1 MSGLI
6 NSIAKAVSDVGDA
19 VSSVVSS
26 VVNTVENTVKS
37 AIKDP
42 IGTIA
47 KVAAIATGNAWAL
60 PLIAGADT
68 IAHGG
73 NVGDALKSA
82 ATAYVAG
89 GVAGQVA
96 SGVDSAMGTGASAE
110 GATAN
115 AGASTLA
122 KIAGNSA
129 GSIVT
134 GGNPLSALIS
144 GGVSAGVGELTN
156 QIPGFADMP
165 TIVQNGIKS
174 AMTSSLSSS
183 LLNGQTPTQANL
195 NSALAAGNAVAKNN
209 ITVADSAAGNAVA
222 KNNITV
228 ADSAAGNAVAKN
240 NITVA
245 DSSGL
250 SFAVPKLETVGPSG
264 LNSVPGATPV
274 ISPGL
279 TSPLNN
285 SITESMG
292 NVLGTPN
299 NTLSTPNLGNNMNTA
314 YGMGTMGPPNMGIMA
329 SPNMGT
335 MGLPNTGSNSYGM
348 SGLNY
353 TSVPYG
359 VNTANQVAQNRQM
372 PMYAKGG
379 TIHHFADGGSE
390 EKTDS
395 NTSDFLKSLK
405 DLGDL
410 TGPSFSSRP
419 GLMHLG
425 QMGTPNSTAHSNII
439 PSLIEVLRSRGINL
453 AHGGQ
458 PTEHQ
463 NDSSHPNYDG
473 SPVFRTGGR
482 EGLGGKYVEGKGD
495 GTSDDISAMLA
506 NGEYVFSADVVSALG
521 NGSNKAGADRLGQM
535 VEAIRSRARSS
546 APNKLPPDAK
556 SPLEYLKPSKG
567 NKHG

>member
-6 NSIAKAVSDVGDA
+6 KSIEKAVSDVGNA
-19 VSSVVSS
+19 VSNVVSG
-26 VVNTVENTVKS
+26 VVHTVENTVKS

-47 KVAAIATGNAWAL
+47 KVAAVATGNAWAL

-82 ATAYVAG
+82 GTAYVAG
-89 GVAGQVA
+89 AVAGQVTG
-96 SGVDSAMGTGASAE
+96 GVDSAMGTGAAADGSA
-110 GATAN
+110 AN

-122 KIAGNSA
+122 KIAGNAA
-129 GSIVT
+129 GSAVT

-144 GGVSAGVGELTN
+144 GGVNAGVGELTN
-156 QIPGFADMP
+156 QIPGFANMP
-165 TIVQNGIKS
+165 TIAQNAIKS
-174 AMTSSLSSS
+174 AMTSSLSSG
-183 LLNGQTPTQANL
+183 LVNGQQPTQANI
-195 NSALAAGNAVAKNN
+195 NSALAAGNAAAKNTT
-209 ITVADSAAGNAVA
+209 TVADSAGLNFVA
-222 KNNITV
+222 
-228 ADSAAGNAVAKN
+228 
-240 NITVA
+240 
-245 DSSGL
+245 
-250 SFAVPKLETVGPSG
+250 PKLETVGPSG
-264 LNSVPGATPV
+264 LNSALGATPA
-274 ISPGL
+274 ISTGI

-285 SITESMG
+285 SIMAPME
-292 NVLGTPN
+292 NLLGTPN
-299 NTLSTPNLGNNMNTA
+299 NTLGTPDLGNNMNTA
-314 YGMGTMGPPNMGIMA
+314 YGMGTMGPPN
-329 SPNMGT
+329 
-335 MGLPNTGSNSYGM
+335 TGSNAYGM
-348 SGLNY
+348 GGLNY
-353 TSVPYG
+353 TNVPYG
-359 VNTANQVAQNRQM
+359 VNNVNQLAQNGQM

-395 NTSDFLKSLK
+395 NTPDFLKSLK

-425 QMGTPNSTAHSNII
+425 QIGASNSLTHSGVI
-439 PSLIEVLRSRGINL
+439 PSLIEVLQSRGIHL

-521 NGSNKAGADRLGQM
+521 NGSNKAGADKLGQM

-546 APNKLPPDAK
+546 APDKLPPDAK

-567 NKHG
+567 TKHG